1 MLRNA
6 LTHVLLFSSNSLTSL
21 HNLELSAA
29 VASCNRS
36 ISDSNSSCILQFG
49 DELLLES
56 RGSRSGTGHLGARVE
71 LQCALGDTWATIE
84 RVSRR
89 CTQVSVGD
97 LLSAFASPINFI
109 AHEQYTGREYEFKG
123 GCMSSRVQKSAN
135 YKSVECRDGIKRN
148 ETRGDDLLG
157 M

>member
-36 ISDSNSSCILQFG
+36 ISDSNSCILQFG

-97 LLSAFASPINFI
+97 LLSAFASPI
-109 AHEQYTGREYEFKG
+109 AHEQYTGRECEFKG
-123 GCMSSRVQKSAN
+123 GFMYSRVQKPAN
-135 YKSVECRDGIKRN
+135 YKSVECRDAIKRN